1 MPKKVLLSKKMVNS
15 LNFEESQISGKQISP
30 GDPQTGNK
38 VIERRGEKEKDVP
51 PSPPSPYQGM
61 IITFSQGTY
70 NSLMSKCSSKQT
82 VIWIRIRKLKAS
94 LKQEM

>member
-38 VIERRGEKEKDVP
+38 IIERKGL
-51 PSPPSPYQGM
+51 Q
-61 IITFSQGTY
+61 
-70 NSLMSKCSSKQT
+70 
-82 VIWIRIRKLKAS
+82 
-94 LKQEM
+94 

>member
-15 LNFEESQISGKQISP
+15 LNFEESQISGKQVSP

-38 VIERRGEKEKDVP
+38 VIERRGEEEKDVP
-51 PSPPSPYQGM
+51 PPSPYQGM

-82 VIWIRIRKLKAS
+82 VIWIRIGKLKAS

>member
-1 MPKKVLLSKKMVNS
+1 MVNS
-15 LNFEESQISGKQISP
+15 LNFEKSQISGKQISP

-38 VIERRGEKEKDVP
+38 IIERREEKEKDAP
-51 PSPPSPYQGM
+51 PTYQGM
-61 IITFSQGTY
+61 IITFLQGTY

-82 VIWIRIRKLKAS
+82 VIWIRIGKLKAS